1 MANYHLMHCIPN
13 HKMHGLNGYI
23 EVIKSVEWGLSQL
36 GHSVS
41 YAINQAD
48 KHATNIIFG
57 AQVLPIDF
65 LKGLPNTSI
74 IYNFEQMRGLK
85 KNEVRPEVQYFAD
98 KFQIWDYSTANEST
112 WKMLAAERL
121 KIVPVGYAPPLTRIP
136 KPHIQDIDVLIYGLS
151 GPKRLTAFHHLN
163 QAGLRVMFVSGF
175 YGDARDELIAR
186 SKIILNINL
195 YDFAQIFEIVRVS
208 YLFANKKAV
217 VATLDASTF
226 IEADFIN
233 SMKFS
238 SIKKIV
244 EDCIQLL
251 EDDNERI
258 NLEEKGFE
266 SFSNRGIC
274 EILQNALDA

>member
-1 MANYHLMHCIPN
+1 MHCIPN
-13 HKMHGLNGYI
+13 PKMHGLNGYI
-23 EVIKSVEWGLSQL
+23 EVIKSVEWGLLQL

-65 LKGLPNTSI
+65 LKGLPDNSI

-98 KFQIWDYSTANEST
+98 KFQIWDYSPANEDA
-112 WKMLAAERL
+112 WKMLSAEHL
-121 KIVPVGYAPPLTRIP
+121 KIIPVGYAPPLTRIP
-136 KPHIQDIDVLIYGLS
+136 KLQTQDIDVLIYGLS

-208 YLFANKKAV
+208 YLLANRKAV

-226 IEADFIN
+226 IEPDFIN
-233 SMKFS
+233 SIKFS
-238 SIKKIV
+238 SI
-244 EDCIQLL
+244 E
-251 EDDNERI
+251 N
-258 NLEEKGFE
+258 
-266 SFSNRGIC
+266 
-274 EILQNALDA
+274 